1 VQLYVHDEVAS
12 VKRPVKEL
20 RGFERVS
27 LKPGEKK
34 TVNFTLPA
42 EKLSF
47 YDIKTKQFITEP
59 GEFTVMVGGSSEDIR
74 GIQKFRVT
82 TAGSY
87 HP

>member
-1 VQLYVHDEVAS
+1 
-12 VKRPVKEL
+12 
-20 RGFERVS
+20 VS
-27 LKPGEKK
+27 
-34 TVNFTLPA
+34 FTLPA

-47 YDIKTKQFITEP
+47 YDVKTKQFITEP

-74 GIQKFRVT
+74 STQKFRVT